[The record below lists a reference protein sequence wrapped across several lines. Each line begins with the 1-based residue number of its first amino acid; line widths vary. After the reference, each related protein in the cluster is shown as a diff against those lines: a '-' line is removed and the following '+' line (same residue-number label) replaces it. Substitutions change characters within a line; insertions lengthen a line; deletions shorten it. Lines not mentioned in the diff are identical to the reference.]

1 MTTENQPPPARP
13 AVTVTT
19 ADGRRAE
26 LTLVGDIDAD
36 VLPALE
42 EQLGAAPLSAAAEWI
57 VDMNAVTRIDLACA
71 YALLRAA
78 TRLPEA
84 KITILWA
91 RPSVQRTL
99 RHAGLDAVAAIEE
112 R

>member
-1 MTTENQPPPARP
+1 MTTENQPSSPRP
-13 AVTVTT
+13 AVTVAT

-26 LTLVGDIDAD
+26 VTLVGDIDVGA
-36 VLPALE
+36 LRALE
-42 EQLGAAPLSAAAEWI
+42 EQLGAAPLSGAAEWT

-78 TRLPEA
+78 TLLPNA
-84 KITILWA
+84 KVTILAA
-91 RPSVQRTL
+91 RRSVQRTL
-99 RHAGLDAVAAIEE
+99 RHAGLDAVAVIEE